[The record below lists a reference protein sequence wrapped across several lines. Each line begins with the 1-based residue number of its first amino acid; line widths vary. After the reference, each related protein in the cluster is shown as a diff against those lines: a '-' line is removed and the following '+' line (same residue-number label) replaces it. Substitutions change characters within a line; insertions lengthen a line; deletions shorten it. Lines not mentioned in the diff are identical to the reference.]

1 MKPARDHLIGIH
13 VKFYIKA
20 NTKRK
25 PSSSTSNTLED
36 LVRL

>member
-20 NTKRK
+20 NTKK
-25 PSSSTSNTLED
+25 KTLQQYK
-36 LVRL
+36 